1 MDRPLLALTRRAPAP
16 PGASPESIA
25 TDNMRQL
32 IQLRWLAVAGQLVTV
47 LLVAF
52 GLGVPI
58 PVPALL
64 AVIAALALANLSL
77 MLWLRRHP
85 VGTRAILAALLFDV
99 GTLAVQLYLTGG
111 ARNPFTSLFLV
122 QVVLG
127 AILVDGWLVWVL
139 VGVVGACVAT
149 LTFVARPLVLPDP
162 LLAEAADLYTLGGWL
177 SFALVSVL
185 LVLFATRI
193 SRNLRAREAYLADLR
208 ARAAEEDHLV
218 RMGLFASGAAHE
230 LGTPLAT
237 LSVILGDWRRLPEVA
252 GHPDLTAEVADMQA
266 EVARCKAIVTDILM
280 AAGQTRGEALGRS
293 PAAWFLD
300 EVVAAWR
307 EHPHAPAPLDYRR
320 GELEGAVLVA
330 DPALRQAIWNLL
342 DNAAEASPNGVTM
355 TVRRAPGE
363 LVVAVADRGPGLP
376 TAVLNG
382 LGTPVR
388 SRKGDGHGVGL
399 YLAATVAKRLGGRL
413 EAENLRGGGAE
424 VRLVLL
430 AEEA

>member
-16 PGASPESIA
+16 PGVSPETVA

-32 IQLRWLAVAGQLVTV
+32 IQLRWLAVGGQLVTV
-47 LLVAF
+47 LVVAF
-52 GLGVPI
+52 GLRVPI
-58 PVPALL
+58 PVVSLS
-64 AVIAALALANLSL
+64 AVIAVLAIANLGL
-77 MLWLRRHP
+77 MTWLRRRR
-85 VGTRAILAALLFDV
+85 VGTGAILAALLFDV

-111 ARNPFTSLFLV
+111 ARNPFISLFLV

-139 VGVVGACVAT
+139 VGVAGACVAT
-149 LTFVARPLVLPDP
+149 LTFVARPLVLPDR
-162 LLAEAADLYTLGGWL
+162 LLSESADLYTLGEWL

-193 SRNLRAREAYLADLR
+193 SRNLRARDAYLSDLR

-237 LSVILGDWRRLPEVA
+237 LSVILGDWRRLSKVADDPELAGEVA
-252 GHPDLTAEVADMQA
+252 EMQA
-266 EVARCKAIVTDILM
+266 EVARCKAIVTEILS

-293 PAAWFLD
+293 PAGPFLD

-307 EHPHAPAPLDYRR
+307 EHPHAPAALDYRR
-320 GELEGAVLVA
+320 GDLDGAALVA

-342 DNAAEASPNGVTM
+342 DNAAEASPNGIAM

-363 LVVAVADRGPGLP
+363 LVIVVADRGPGLP

-424 VRLVLL
+424 VRLVML